1 MPDDDRN
8 PELEAMVNQISDF
21 IHAQI
26 NAYQAANDTRPQFL
40 LITLDGDMMEFASE
54 ISDHDLLF
62 DAMAE
67 LGAEWVEQGLVD
79 PDDADAETPASRVQ

>member
-1 MPDDDRN
+1 MPDEDRN
-8 PELEAMVNQISDF
+8 PQLEAMVNQISDF

-26 NAYQAANDTRPQFL
+26 NTYEAANETRPQFV
-40 LITLDGDMMEFASE
+40 LITLDGDMMELASE

-67 LGAEWVEQGLVD
+67 IGADWVEQGLVEV
-79 PDDADAETPASRVQ
+79 DDADTAAARIQ